1 MPSKRS
7 SGRRPAAEQPEF
19 LIDRSL
25 GRLTVPAALRSVG
38 LTAHTLAD
46 IYGEESAQETE
57 DVEWIRLAAQQGW
70 VVLCKDDR
78 IRRRPAE
85 RDALMDGKVRA
96 FCLTNA
102 NLGFDAQA
110 AYYLANR
117 HRILQAARKP
127 GPYLYGVYKDGI
139 KRLWP
144 PDG

>member
-7 SGRRPAAEQPEF
+7 SGRRPAVARPEF

-25 GRLTVPAALRSVG
+25 GRLAVPTALRSVG
-38 LTAHTLAD
+38 STVHTLAD
-46 IYGEESAQETE
+46 VYGEEAAQETQ
-57 DVEWIRLAAQQGW
+57 DVEWIRLAAQRGW
-70 VVLCKDDR
+70 IVLCKDDR

-85 RDALMDGKVRA
+85 RDALTEGNVRA

-102 NLGFDAQA
+102 NLSFADQA
-110 AYYLANR
+110 AYFTVNR
-117 HRILQAARKP
+117 HRILQAARKQ

-139 KRLWP
+139 KKLWP